1 MKRTYSISELAEIA
15 SMILEHSNS
24 KILLFYGSMGV
35 GKTTLIKEL
44 SKQLGVEEGFSSP
57 TFSLVNEYETKEG
70 DLVYHF
76 DFYRVKNEEE
86 ALDMGFDEYL
96 STNYWI
102 FIEWPENVVGLLPQD
117 ATKLKLTKNQD
128 NTRTITIS
136 PMK

>member
-1 MKRTYSISELAEIA
+1 MERTYSFSELPEIA
-15 SMILEHSNS
+15 SMILEQSNS

-76 DFYRVKNEEE
+76 DFYRLNNEDE
-86 ALDMGFDEYL
+86 ALDIGFEEYL
-96 STNYWI
+96 STNFWI
-102 FIEWPENVVGLLPQD
+102 LIEWPENVVGLLPQKVV
-117 ATKLKLTKNQD
+117 KLKLTKNQD